1 MSVIDG
7 TVCAL
12 DKLKST
18 EEKKMNGMNT
28 HVVMDS
34 ANCSKQLK
42 FGVDRILSNEICA
55 KKTDVLKPLPIQLP
69 SIRCPCVG
77 SCGRCEAF
85 RACASFPHAHS
96 SLPEGI
102 TPASYTGIM
111 ESLGTLYRPAPLRPV
126 PRAPISSSST
136 MNSSET
142 STRRK
147 RSWSRA
153 VFSSLQRKGLERR
166 FSLQKYITKPDRRQL
181 AATLGL
187 TDAQVKVWFQN
198 RRMKW
203 RHTRE
208 SENVALA
215 GPDSTQKDFPQKVV
229 KPATNGTTQ
238 QEDEEDIEIDV
249 DL

>member
-1 MSVIDG
+1 
-7 TVCAL
+7 
-12 DKLKST
+12 
-18 EEKKMNGMNT
+18 
-28 HVVMDS
+28 MDNS
-34 ANCSKQLK
+34 NCSKQLK
-42 FGVDRILSNEICA
+42 FGMDRILSNEICT
-55 KKTDVLKPLPIQLP
+55 KKTDILKPIAILP
-69 SIRCPCVG
+69 SICCPCIE
-77 SCGRCEAF
+77 SCGQCENV
-85 RACASFPHAHS
+85 RACMSFPHAQS
-96 SLPEGI
+96 SLSEGI
-102 TPASYTGIM
+102 AATPYTGIV
-111 ESLGTLYRPAPLRPV
+111 ELGTLYRPAPLHPV
-126 PRAPISSSST
+126 LRTPISPSST

-142 STRRK
+142 NARRK

-208 SENVALA
+208 NENAA
-215 GPDSTQKDFPQKVV
+215 STGPDSTQKDIPQKLV
-229 KPATNGTTQ
+229 KPNTNDMIQ
-238 QEDEEDIEIDV
+238 QNEEDVEIDV

>member
-1 MSVIDG
+1 MIG
-7 TVCAL
+7 
-12 DKLKST
+12 ST
-18 EEKKMNGMNT
+18 HLMNN
-28 HVVMDS
+28 S
-34 ANCSKQLK
+34 NSKQLK
-42 FGVDRILSNEICA
+42 FGMDRILSNEIRT
-55 KKTDVLKPLPIQLP
+55 KKTDILKPLAIQLP
-69 SIRCPCVG
+69 PICCACIESCGQCKSIR
-77 SCGRCEAF
+77 
-85 RACASFPHAHS
+85 ACMSFPHAHS
-96 SLPEGI
+96 SLSEGI
-102 TPASYTGIM
+102 TSTSTGVM
-111 ESLGTLYRPAPLRPV
+111 ELGTLYRPASLRPV
-126 PRAPISSSST
+126 LRTPISSSST

-142 STRRK
+142 NTRRK

-208 SENVALA
+208 SESAA
-215 GPDSTQKDFPQKVV
+215 GPDSTQKDFSQKLI
-229 KPATNGTTQ
+229 KPNANDTTQ
-238 QEDEEDIEIDV
+238 QNEEDVEIDV

>member
-1 MSVIDG
+1 MIGIG
-7 TVCAL
+7 TP
-12 DKLKST
+12 
-18 EEKKMNGMNT
+18 
-28 HVVMDS
+28 VMDNS
-34 ANCSKQLK
+34 NCSKQLK
-42 FGVDRILSNEICA
+42 FGMDRILSNEICT
-55 KKTDVLKPLPIQLP
+55 KKTDILKPIAILP
-69 SIRCPCVG
+69 SICCPCIE
-77 SCGRCEAF
+77 SCGQCENV
-85 RACASFPHAHS
+85 RACMSFPHAHS
-96 SLPEGI
+96 SLSEGI
-102 TPASYTGIM
+102 AATPYTGIV
-111 ESLGTLYRPAPLRPV
+111 ELGTLYRPAPLHPV
-126 PRAPISSSST
+126 LRTPISPSST

-142 STRRK
+142 NTRRK

-208 SENVALA
+208 NENAA
-215 GPDSTQKDFPQKVV
+215 STGPDSTQKDIPQKLV
-229 KPATNGTTQ
+229 KPNDMIQ
-238 QEDEEDIEIDV
+238 QNEEDVEIDV